1 MQFFLRENGPNLPQT
16 LWRPAPNAAV
26 PCTLHSASDGLA
38 LADRLWMET
47 LGGLNAK
54 PGWSTVTDEPLEKKD
69 VLFSLQI
76 CD

>member
-1 MQFFLRENGPNLPQT
+1 MILGSVQIVYYYLGKLT
-16 LWRPAPNAAV
+16 HWGLGGAAV

-54 PGWSTVTDEPLEKKD
+54 PGGSSVTDEPLEEKD
-69 VLFSLQI
+69 VLFSPDL
-76 CD
+76 

>member
-1 MQFFLRENGPNLPQT
+1 MMSSMMR
-16 LWRPAPNAAV
+16 NATA

-54 PGWSTVTDEPLEKKD
+54 PGGSSVTDEPLEEKD
-69 VLFSLQI
+69 VLFSPDLWLNFI
-76 CD
+76 GT

>member
-1 MQFFLRENGPNLPQT
+1 MS
-16 LWRPAPNAAV
+16 AAV

-54 PGWSTVTDEPLEKKD
+54 PGGSSVTDEPLEEKD
-69 VLFSLQI
+69 VLFSPDL
-76 CD
+76 